1 MLKKIISNI
10 SKKAI
15 KKESI
20 NFFDLPAIE
29 QQKIIQ
35 KAAELSGQDQQDL
48 LREYDRKFGKLQTNT
63 CK

>member
-1 MLKKIISNI
+1 MLKKIISHIN
-10 SKKAI
+10 KKAT
-15 KKESI
+15 KEENI
-20 NFFDLPAIE
+20 NFFDLPTVE

>member
-1 MLKKIISNI
+1 MLKKIISHIN
-10 SKKAI
+10 KKAT
-15 KKESI
+15 KEENI

>member
-1 MLKKIISNI
+1 MLKKIISHV

-15 KKESI
+15 KKENI

-35 KAAELSGQDQQDL
+35 KAAELSGQDQQAML
-48 LREYDRKFGKLQTNT
+48 KEYERKFGQLQTNT

>member
-1 MLKKIISNI
+1 MLKKIISQI

-15 KKESI
+15 KEENT

-35 KAAELSGQDQQDL
+35 KAAELSGQDQQGL
-48 LREYDRKFGKLQTNT
+48 LKEYDRKFGKLQTNT
-63 CK
+63 CE